1 MSRDKN
7 QAEQA
12 AQAAPKDPMEV
23 LLGRFS
29 AFQTETS
36 AALKAM
42 AQQVEANTAAL
53 ESMSSRFSEL
63 NVSAPHT
70 PAAEQQPL
78 TREQIEQVLAKN
90 PSASFRL
97 LQDVTYPSFDRT
109 RGAIIRPQVLEPR
122 IWSALLAMR
131 VRMADADENP

>member
-12 AQAAPKDPMEV
+12 AQTAPKDPMDV

-29 AFQTETS
+29 AFRTETS

-122 IWSALLAMR
+122 IWAALLAMR